1 MQSAKRSKDGDRHAN
16 PNLSALSSSTILFWE
31 WCAQSDTSTVPA
43 KIWTSVKL
51 CEVSPLWGATLAN
64 ILNHHTTAQIKKK
77 HLSSHRPP
85 PFFLSSKKK
94 QGIKKQRI
102 KRTNKTN
109 NKAQMIQLPFQ
120 PHPPPSPSAAPR
132 KAQSL
137 ELKKAPQSHQPFQSS
152 SQRSRCDEGS
162 MGSLPPN
169 QPGKNL
175 SSFVWERRWAGFK
188 PPNP

>member
-1 MQSAKRSKDGDRHAN
+1 MSILSKLAKKWMQFARIQRWFDMRHAN
-16 PNLSALSSSTILFWE
+16 SNLSALSSSTILFWE
-31 WCAQSDTSTVPA
+31 WCAQSYTTVPA

-64 ILNHHTTAQIKKK
+64 
-77 HLSSHRPP
+77 SSHQPP
-85 PFFLSSKKK
+85 PFCLSSKKTRHRK
-94 QGIKKQRI
+94 SSGSNAPTKPTTRPKWFRCLSNPI
-102 KRTNKTN
+102 
-109 NKAQMIQLPFQ
+109 
-120 PHPPPSPSAAPR
+120 PPPSPSAAPR

-162 MGSLPPN
+162 MGLLPPN

>member
-31 WCAQSDTSTVPA
+31 WCAQSYTTVPA

-77 HLSSHRPP
+77 KHPSSHQPP
-85 PFFLSSKKK
+85 PFFYHQKNKASKSS
-94 QGIKKQRI
+94 GS
-102 KRTNKTN
+102 NTN
-109 NKAQMIQLPFQ
+109 NKAQMIQMPFQ

-137 ELKKAPQSHQPFQSS
+137 ELKKAPQSHQPVT
-152 SQRSRCDEGS
+152 RGRWGR
-162 MGSLPPN
+162 LPPN
-169 QPGKNL
+169 QPGKNV

-188 PPNP
+188 PANP